1 MRVLVIGGAGT
12 VSTEIIQKFSKEG
25 ARVYTLSK
33 EKSDTK
39 STFSRVYES
48 YGFAYDNAY
57 IKEVFESVNPDVTIF
72 TGAFD
77 TSFHWQNGYS
87 ETIAFGNGLYN
98 FLNAFYVMGH
108 GRFIYLS
115 SDEVEDISEE
125 GFRKLAHEKRE
136 DSTFDEKNAHLFKA
150 YAVKKGENICSN
162 FRSSALCDVVSL
174 RINHLCFLPANPS
187 EVMGECA
194 QMLVEGY
201 TKNTITIHQMGYS
214 PLYIADMVMGLYNAA
229 CAPHLDEGLFVL
241 QSDKIISASAVV
253 KMVCEALGKQ
263 CEVIEKPRVTQ
274 EDFVIEAVDLST
286 QLKVSI
292 FKNPKACA
300 DETIKLFKEKPE
312 RFIAAEVKQEGFLKQ
327 LWHRFK
333 PLILAILPFIENLI
347 LFIPFFMINNR
358 VTGSAYFAKLDPYLL
373 FVILAALV
381 YGQQQAAFSAI
392 LSVSGYIFRQAYE
405 RTSFDIMLD
414 YNTYVW
420 IAQLIIV
427 GMSVGYLRDKIK
439 LIKDDKSDESAYLGS
454 RLKDVEDIN
463 TINVKIKD
471 ELETQVINQSES
483 LGKIFEITSTLDS
496 DAPEEVYFHAAEVVA
511 QLMGCKEVAI
521 YNVSNRSFAR
531 LMSMTSDNA
540 RRLGNSIEYTKYDEM
555 YEEIK
560 QGRVFINRKLLRD
573 YPLMAVAITADSE
586 INSIIMLWD
595 MPLERMNLSQSNR
608 LKVISYI
615 IQNSVVK
622 ADRYI
627 NMLENERYIE
637 GTRVLE
643 PNAFRTLVNAFV
655 AARQKHLA
663 DCSIIRVSMDN
674 AMSLRE
680 AGAKMAK
687 LLRTTDY
694 LGSLNDS
701 HLYVLLANTNATDAT
716 YVAKRIKDLGLRY
729 EMISRI

>member
-1 MRVLVIGGAGT
+1 MRVLIIGGTGT

-25 ARVYTLSK
+25 ARVYTLSRQK
-33 EKSDTK
+33 SEKK
-39 STFSRVYES
+39 GGFSRVYES

-57 IKEVFESVNPDVTIF
+57 IKEVFESVNPDITIF

-77 TSFHWQNGYS
+77 TSFHWENGYS
-87 ETIAFGNGLYN
+87 ETIEFGNGLYN
-98 FLNAFYVMGH
+98 FLNAFYVLGH

-115 SDEVEDISEE
+115 SDDIEDITEQK
-125 GFRKLAHEKRE
+125 FRELAHEKK
-136 DSTFDEKNAHLFKA
+136 DDDDNYIKNSQLFKA
-150 YAVKKGENICSN
+150 YAVKKGENICGN
-162 FRSSALCDVVSL
+162 FRNSTMSDVISL
-174 RINHLCFLPANPS
+174 RVNNLCLLPANPS
-187 EVMGECA
+187 EVMGDCA
-194 QMLVEGY
+194 KMLVEGY
-201 TKNTITIHQMGYS
+201 KKNTITIRQMGYS
-214 PLYIADMVMGLYNAA
+214 PLYIADMVMALYNVS
-229 CAPHLDEGLFVL
+229 CTTHLDEGLFVL
-241 QSDKIISASAVV
+241 QSDKIISTSAVV
-253 KMVCEALGKQ
+253 KMVCEALNKQ
-263 CEVIEKPRVTQ
+263 CKTIENPRVTQ
-274 EDFVIEAVDLST
+274 DDFAIEAVDLST

-292 FKNPKACA
+292 FKNPKACV

-312 RFIAAEVKQEGFLKQ
+312 RFIAEEVKPDSFVKRIWQK
-327 LWHRFK
+327 FK
-333 PLILAILPFIENLI
+333 PLILATLPFIENIL

-392 LSVSGYIFRQAYE
+392 LSVAGYMFRQAYG
-405 RTSFDIMLD
+405 RTGFDIMLD

-439 LIKDDKSDESAYLGS
+439 LIKDDKLD
-454 RLKDVEDIN
+454 DIN

-496 DAPEEVYFHAAEVVA
+496 DAPEEVYFHAAEVVS
-511 QLMGCKEVAI
+511 QLMGCKDVAI

-540 RRLGNSIEYTKYDEM
+540 RKLGNSIEYTKYDDM
-555 YEEIK
+555 YEELK
-560 QGRVFINRKLLRD
+560 QGRVFMNRKLLRD
-573 YPLMAVAITADSE
+573 YPLMAVAISE
-586 INSIIMLWD
+586 NNELNSIIMLWD

-615 IQNSVVK
+615 IQNAVIK

-627 NMLENERYIE
+627 NMLESERYIE

-663 DCSIIRVSMDN
+663 DCSIIKVSVDDMMTLN
-674 AMSLRE
+674 E
-680 AGAKMAK
+680 AGEKMAK

-701 HLYVLLANTNATDAT
+701 HLYILLANTNSTDAT

-729 EMISRI
+729 EMITRI

>member
-1 MRVLVIGGAGT
+1 MRVLIIGGTGT

-25 ARVYTLSK
+25 ARVYTLSRQK
-33 EKSDTK
+33 SEKK
-39 STFSRVYES
+39 GGFSRVYES

-57 IKEVFESVNPDVTIF
+57 IKEVFESVNPDITIF

-77 TSFHWQNGYS
+77 TSFHWENGYS
-87 ETIAFGNGLYN
+87 ETIEFGNGLYN
-98 FLNAFYVMGH
+98 FLNAFYVLGH

-115 SDEVEDISEE
+115 SDDIEDITEQK
-125 GFRKLAHEKRE
+125 FRELAHEKK
-136 DSTFDEKNAHLFKA
+136 DDDDNYIKNSQLFKA
-150 YAVKKGENICSN
+150 YAVKKGENICGN
-162 FRSSALCDVVSL
+162 FRNSTMSDVISL
-174 RINHLCFLPANPS
+174 RVNNLCLLPANPS
-187 EVMGECA
+187 EVMGDCA
-194 QMLVEGY
+194 KMLVEGY
-201 TKNTITIHQMGYS
+201 KKNTITIRQMGYS
-214 PLYIADMVMGLYNAA
+214 PLYIADMVMALYNVS
-229 CAPHLDEGLFVL
+229 CTTHLDEGLFVL
-241 QSDKIISASAVV
+241 QSDKIISTSAVV
-253 KMVCEALGKQ
+253 KMVCEALNKQ
-263 CEVIEKPRVTQ
+263 CKTIENPRVTQ
-274 EDFVIEAVDLST
+274 DDFAIEAVDLST

-292 FKNPKACA
+292 FKNPKACV

-312 RFIAAEVKQEGFLKQ
+312 RFIAEEVKPDSFVKRIWQK
-327 LWHRFK
+327 FK
-333 PLILAILPFIENLI
+333 PLILATLPFIENIL

-373 FVILAALV
+373 FVIFAALV

-392 LSVSGYIFRQAYE
+392 LSVAGYMFRQAYG
-405 RTSFDIMLD
+405 RTGFDIMLD

-439 LIKDDKSDESAYLGS
+439 LIKDDKLDESAYLGS

-496 DAPEEVYFHAAEVVA
+496 DAPEEVYFHAAEVVS
-511 QLMGCKEVAI
+511 QLMGCKDVAI

-540 RRLGNSIEYTKYDEM
+540 RKLGNSIEYTKYDDM
-555 YEEIK
+555 YEELK
-560 QGRVFINRKLLRD
+560 QGRVFMNRKLLRD
-573 YPLMAVAITADSE
+573 YPLMAVAISE
-586 INSIIMLWD
+586 NNELNSIIMLWD

-615 IQNSVVK
+615 IQNAVIK

-627 NMLENERYIE
+627 NMLESERYIE

-663 DCSIIRVSMDN
+663 DCSIIKVSVDDMMTLN
-674 AMSLRE
+674 E
-680 AGAKMAK
+680 AGEKMAK
-687 LLRTTDY
+687 LHRTTDY
-694 LGSLNDS
+694 LGSLKDS
-701 HLYVLLANTNATDAT
+701 HLYMLLANTNTTDET
-716 YVAKRIKDLGLRY
+716 
-729 EMISRI
+729 

>member
-1 MRVLVIGGAGT
+1 
-12 VSTEIIQKFSKEG
+12 
-25 ARVYTLSK
+25 
-33 EKSDTK
+33 
-39 STFSRVYES
+39 
-48 YGFAYDNAY
+48 
-57 IKEVFESVNPDVTIF
+57 
-72 TGAFD
+72 
-77 TSFHWQNGYS
+77 
-87 ETIAFGNGLYN
+87 
-98 FLNAFYVMGH
+98 MGH

-115 SDEVEDISEE
+115 SDDIEDITEQK
-125 GFRKLAHEKRE
+125 FRELAHEKK
-136 DSTFDEKNAHLFKA
+136 DDDDNYIKNSQLFKA
-150 YAVKKGENICSN
+150 YAVKKGENICGN
-162 FRSSALCDVVSL
+162 FRNSTMSDVISL
-174 RINHLCFLPANPS
+174 RVNNLCLLPANPS
-187 EVMGECA
+187 EVMGDCA
-194 QMLVEGY
+194 KMLVEGY
-201 TKNTITIHQMGYS
+201 KKNTITIRQMGYS
-214 PLYIADMVMGLYNAA
+214 PLYIADMVMALYNVS
-229 CAPHLDEGLFVL
+229 CTTHLDEGLFVL
-241 QSDKIISASAVV
+241 QSDKIISTSAVV
-253 KMVCEALGKQ
+253 KMVCEALNKQ
-263 CEVIEKPRVTQ
+263 CKTIENPRVTQ
-274 EDFVIEAVDLST
+274 DDFAIEAVDLST

-292 FKNPKACA
+292 FKNPKACV

-312 RFIAAEVKQEGFLKQ
+312 RFIAEEVKPDSFVKRIWQK
-327 LWHRFK
+327 FK
-333 PLILAILPFIENLI
+333 PLILATLPFIENIL

-392 LSVSGYIFRQAYE
+392 LSVAGYMFRQAYG
-405 RTSFDIMLD
+405 RTGFDIMLD

-439 LIKDDKSDESAYLGS
+439 LIKDDKLDESAYLGS

-496 DAPEEVYFHAAEVVA
+496 DAPEEVYFHAAEVVS
-511 QLMGCKEVAI
+511 QLMGCKDVAI

-540 RRLGNSIEYTKYDEM
+540 RKLGNSIEYTKYDDM
-555 YEEIK
+555 YEELK
-560 QGRVFINRKLLRD
+560 QGRVFMNRKLLRD
-573 YPLMAVAITADSE
+573 YPLMAVAISE
-586 INSIIMLWD
+586 NNELNSIIMLWD

-615 IQNSVVK
+615 IQNAVIK

-627 NMLENERYIE
+627 NMLESERYIE

-663 DCSIIRVSMDN
+663 DCSIIKVSVDDMMTLN
-674 AMSLRE
+674 E
-680 AGAKMAK
+680 AGEKMAK

-701 HLYVLLANTNATDAT
+701 HLYILLANTNSTDAT

-729 EMISRI
+729 EMITRI

>member
-1 MRVLVIGGAGT
+1 MRVLIIGGTGT

-25 ARVYTLSK
+25 ARVYTLSRQK
-33 EKSDTK
+33 SEKK
-39 STFSRVYES
+39 GGFSRVYES

-57 IKEVFESVNPDVTIF
+57 IKEVFESVNPDITIF

-77 TSFHWQNGYS
+77 TSFHWENGYS
-87 ETIAFGNGLYN
+87 ETIEFGNGLYN
-98 FLNAFYVMGH
+98 FLNAFYVLGH

-115 SDEVEDISEE
+115 SDDIEDITEQK
-125 GFRKLAHEKRE
+125 FRELAHEKK
-136 DSTFDEKNAHLFKA
+136 DDDDNYIKNSQLFKA
-150 YAVKKGENICSN
+150 YAVKKGENICGN
-162 FRSSALCDVVSL
+162 FRNSTMSDVISL
-174 RINHLCFLPANPS
+174 RVNNLCLLPANPS
-187 EVMGECA
+187 EVMGDCA
-194 QMLVEGY
+194 KMLVEGY
-201 TKNTITIHQMGYS
+201 KKNTITIRQMGYS
-214 PLYIADMVMGLYNAA
+214 PLYIADMVMALYNVS
-229 CAPHLDEGLFVL
+229 CTTHLDEGLFVL
-241 QSDKIISASAVV
+241 QSDKIISTSAVV
-253 KMVCEALGKQ
+253 KMVCEALNKQ
-263 CEVIEKPRVTQ
+263 CKTIENPRVTQ
-274 EDFVIEAVDLST
+274 DDFAIEAVDLST

-292 FKNPKACA
+292 FKNPKACV

-312 RFIAAEVKQEGFLKQ
+312 RFIVEEVKPDSFVKRIWQK
-327 LWHRFK
+327 FK
-333 PLILAILPFIENLI
+333 PLILATLPFIENIL

-392 LSVSGYIFRQAYE
+392 LSVAGYMFRQAYG
-405 RTSFDIMLD
+405 RTGFDIMLD

-439 LIKDDKSDESAYLGS
+439 LIKDDKLDESAYLGS

-496 DAPEEVYFHAAEVVA
+496 DAPEEVYFHAAEVVS
-511 QLMGCKEVAI
+511 QLMGCKDVAI

-540 RRLGNSIEYTKYDEM
+540 RKLGNSIEYTKYDDM
-555 YEEIK
+555 YEELK
-560 QGRVFINRKLLRD
+560 QGRVFMNRKLLRD
-573 YPLMAVAITADSE
+573 YPLMAVAISE
-586 INSIIMLWD
+586 NNELNSIIMLWD

-615 IQNSVVK
+615 IQNAVIK

-627 NMLENERYIE
+627 NMLESERYIE

-663 DCSIIRVSMDN
+663 DCSIIKVSVDDMMTLN
-674 AMSLRE
+674 E
-680 AGAKMAK
+680 AGEKMAK

-701 HLYVLLANTNATDAT
+701 HLYILLANTNSTDAT

-729 EMISRI
+729 EMITRI